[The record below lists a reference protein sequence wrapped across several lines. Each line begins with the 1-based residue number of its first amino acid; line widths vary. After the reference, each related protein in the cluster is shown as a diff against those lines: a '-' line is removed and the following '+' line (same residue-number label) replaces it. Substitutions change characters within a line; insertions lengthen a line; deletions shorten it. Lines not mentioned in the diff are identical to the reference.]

1 MPRVLLIVTTRS
13 YRAGAFV
20 DAARAL
26 GVPLTVASERS
37 QALAAFQPDGHL
49 VLDPG
54 APAALDTVLRF
65 AAAHPLG
72 AVIAAD
78 DDGVALAARACQ
90 RLQLPHHPPDAVR
103 AARVK
108 IAMRER
114 FAAVGVPGPWFTVA
128 RRGEDAAALRGRVR
142 FPCVVK
148 PPDLSASRG
157 VMRANDGAELSVAL
171 ERLARMPE
179 AGNRVLIEGYVPGVE
194 VALEGL
200 VTAGRLRT
208 LALFDK
214 PDPLEGPTFE
224 ETIYVT
230 PSRLPEPV
238 RDAIAR
244 RAQEMVT
251 SLGLSHGPVHAELR
265 VNDEGQ
271 WPIEIAPRSI
281 GGWCSRVLRFAGG
294 ASLEM
299 LLLRH
304 ALGEDV
310 SAIAREPDAA
320 GVMMIP
326 VPAAGVF
333 EGVGGVER
341 ARAVAGVEDVRIAV
355 APGETLVPLPESSRY
370 VGFIF
375 ARAPGADAVEAA
387 LRAAHG
393 LLTFD
398 VRPAVPSRGETP

>member
-1 MPRVLLIVTTRS
+1 MERVLLIVSTRS

-26 GVPLTVASERS
+26 GVPLTVASERP
-37 QALAAFQPDGHL
+37 QALAAFQPDAHL
-49 VLDPG
+49 VLPAD
-54 APAALDTVLRF
+54 PAAALEAIERF

-78 DDGVALAARACQ
+78 DDGAWLAARASA
-90 RLQLPHHPPDAVR
+90 RLGRPHHSVAGVD
-103 AARVK
+103 AARDKAV
-108 IAMRER
+108 MRER
-114 FAAVGVPGPWFTVA
+114 LAAAGVPGPAFRLVSVHA
-128 RRGEDAAALRGRVR
+128 GAGALRDVR

-148 PPDLSASRG
+148 PRALSASRG
-157 VMRANDGAELSVAL
+157 VLRANDAAELARAL

-179 AGNRVLIEGYVPGVE
+179 AGDPVLVEDYLPGAE

-200 VTAGRLRT
+200 VTRGTLHT

-230 PSRLPEPV
+230 PSRLPDATQ
-238 RDAIAR
+238 RAIAS
-244 RAQEMVT
+244 RAQQVVT
-251 SLGLSHGPVHAELR
+251 ALGLTHGPVHAELR
-265 VNDEGQ
+265 VNDAGV
-271 WPIEIAPRSI
+271 WPVEIAPRSI
-281 GGWCSRVLRFAGG
+281 GGWCSRVLRFEGG
-294 ASLEM
+294 ASLETV
-299 LLLRH
+299 LLRH
-304 ALGEDV
+304 ALGQHV
-310 SAIAREPDAA
+310 GGIAREPGAA

-326 VPAAGVF
+326 VPAAGVL
-333 EGVGGVER
+333 ES
-341 ARAVAGVEDVRIAV
+341 VAGVEAARAVPHVEEVRIAV
-355 APGETLVPLPESSRY
+355 SPGETLVPLPEGSRY

-375 ARAPGADAVEAA
+375 ARAATPDAAEAA

-398 VRPAVPSRGETP
+398 VHPAVPSGDSR